1 MTRIQHQYVE
11 RETGRVYTEAL
22 RSDKA
27 VNMLYS
33 FAREKAPTMFLALT
47 CARMSRLL
55 GHLNYDIPGGPL
67 GKRFFHKFGVDFSEC
82 VEPPERLNT
91 PRKIFERQIRY
102 WDHRPMP
109 DNPEAVVSPADSRVI
124 LGSLSETS
132 MFFIKDKF
140 FDLDELLGID
150 KPHFISAFREGDFA
164 IFRLTPDKYHYNHTP
179 VSGTVLDI
187 YDIPGRYHSCN
198 PGAVVHVVTP
208 CSKNKRVVTVID
220 TDVENGAGVGLVA
233 MIEIVALMIGD
244 IVQAYSETGYEN
256 PRSVIPGMFLK
267 KGAPKSLY
275 RPGSSTDLLLFQK
288 GRITFAADLIANM
301 RRCDV
306 QSRFSM
312 GFGIPLAETDLK
324 VRSLIATAVRP
335 RRTEGAATPGRF

>member
-11 RETGRVYTEAL
+11 RETGKVHTEL
-22 RSDKA
+22 LSSDKTI
-27 VNMLYS
+27 NMLYP
-33 FAREKAPTMFLALT
+33 FAREKVPTMFRALT
-47 CARMSRLL
+47 SARMSRLL
-55 GHLNYDIPGGPL
+55 GHLNYDLSGAPL
-67 GKRFFHKFGVDFSEC
+67 GKHFLQNCGADFTEC
-82 VEPPERLNT
+82 VEALERLDT
-91 PRKIFERQIRY
+91 FRKIFERQIKY
-102 WDHRPMP
+102 WEHRPMP
-109 DNPEAVVSPADSRVI
+109 DSPDVVVSPADSRVI

-132 MFFIKDKF
+132 LFFIKDKF
-140 FDLDELLGID
+140 FDLNELLGID
-150 KPHFISAFREGDFA
+150 KPHFIFAFREGDFA

-179 VSGTVLDI
+179 VSGIVLDI
-187 YDIPGRYHSCN
+187 YEIPGRYHSCN

-220 TDVENGAGVGLVA
+220 TDVENGGGVGLVA

-244 IVQAYSETGYEN
+244 IVQASSETKYEN
-256 PRSVIPGMFLK
+256 PRTVTKGMFLN

-288 GRITFAADLIANM
+288 GRITFAADLVENM

-324 VRSLIATAVRP
+324 VRSLIATAVRQK
-335 RRTEGAATPGRF
+335 

>member
-1 MTRIQHQYVE
+1 
-11 RETGRVYTEAL
+11 
-22 RSDKA
+22 
-27 VNMLYS
+27 MLYS
-33 FAREKAPTMFLALT
+33 LAREKAPTMFRALT
-47 CARMSRLL
+47 SARMSRLL
-55 GHLNYDIPGGPL
+55 GHLNYDFSGVPF
-67 GKRFFHKFGVDFSEC
+67 GKRFLRKCRVDLSEC
-82 VEPPERLNT
+82 VEPLERLDT

-102 WDHRPMP
+102 WEHRPMP

-132 MFFIKDKF
+132 LFFVKDKF

-150 KPHFISAFREGDFA
+150 KPHFISAFRDGDFA
-164 IFRLTPDKYHYNHTP
+164 IFRLTPDKYHYNHIP
-179 VSGTVLDI
+179 VSGIVLDI
-187 YDIPGRYHSCN
+187 YEIPGRYHSCN

-244 IVQAYSETGYEN
+244 IVQAYSETKYEN
-256 PRSVIPGMFLK
+256 PRRVSPGMSLS
-267 KGAPKSLY
+267 KGAAKSLY

-288 GRITFAADLIANM
+288 GRISFAADLIANM
-301 RRCDV
+301 RRSDV

-324 VRSLIATAVRP
+324 VRSLIATAVRK
-335 RRTEGAATPGRF
+335 

>member
-11 RETGRVYTEAL
+11 RETGKVHTEAL

-33 FAREKAPTMFLALT
+33 LAREKAPTMFRALT
-47 CARMSRLL
+47 SARMSRLL
-55 GHLNYDIPGGPL
+55 GHLNYDLSGAPL
-67 GKRFFHKFGVDFSEC
+67 GKRFLQKCGVDFSEC
-82 VEPPERLNT
+82 VEPLERLDT

-102 WDHRPMP
+102 WEHRPMP

-132 MFFIKDKF
+132 LFFVKDKF

-150 KPHFISAFREGDFA
+150 KPHFISAFRDGDFA

-179 VSGTVLDI
+179 VSGIVLDI
-187 YDIPGRYHSCN
+187 YEIPGRYHSCN

-244 IVQAYSETGYEN
+244 IVQAYSETKYEN
-256 PRSVIPGMFLK
+256 PRTITKGMFLN

-288 GRITFAADLIANM
+288 GRITFAADLVANM

-335 RRTEGAATPGRF
+335 K